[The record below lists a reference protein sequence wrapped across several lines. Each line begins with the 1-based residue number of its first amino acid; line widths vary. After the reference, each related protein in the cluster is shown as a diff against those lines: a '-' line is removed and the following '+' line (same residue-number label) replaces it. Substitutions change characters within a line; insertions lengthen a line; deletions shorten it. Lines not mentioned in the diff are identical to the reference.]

1 MAKDPLITRSE
12 LRRRR
17 EQQEAGAEQ
26 QLEQTRLSE
35 AQLDSLHRQKEK
47 QIDNFYRKEN
57 KKNKSLKKTRAGEL
71 QRSRDWNSFLTRAII
86 IVSLLIVIVML
97 LTFFL

>member
-1 MAKDPLITRSE
+1 MAKEPLITRSE

-17 EQQEAGAEQ
+17 EQQAEGQ
-26 QLEQTRLSE
+26 EQPHQHARLDE
-35 AQLDSLHRQKEK
+35 GQLDSLHRQKEK

-57 KKNKSLKKTRAGEL
+57 KKNKPLKKTRAGEL
-71 QRSRDWNSFLTRAII
+71 QKSRDWNSFLTRAII